1 MIKQIKYKYFISPY
15 ICLLYIGFFLL
26 IISLIGFII
35 YYSINNKFSF
45 TDNFHGES
53 LTSIIYLIWFL
64 IFGIIYN
71 VLNFLVIYY
80 FSPTLLM
87 ITDIINPIINWIV
100 KFFIEKKDIALIIA
114 LNVTGCSILFISSLI
129 YNEFIIFNFC
139 GLNKSTKK
147 FLEKKQRE
155 ELSSILE
162 NDDGSDDEPNERESD
177 TK

>member
-1 MIKQIKYKYFISPY
+1 
-15 ICLLYIGFFLL
+15 
-26 IISLIGFII
+26 
-35 YYSINNKFSF
+35 
-45 TDNFHGES
+45 
-53 LTSIIYLIWFL
+53 
-64 IFGIIYN
+64 
-71 VLNFLVIYY
+71 
-80 FSPTLLM
+80 
-87 ITDIINPIINWIV
+87 
-100 KFFIEKKDIALIIA
+100 